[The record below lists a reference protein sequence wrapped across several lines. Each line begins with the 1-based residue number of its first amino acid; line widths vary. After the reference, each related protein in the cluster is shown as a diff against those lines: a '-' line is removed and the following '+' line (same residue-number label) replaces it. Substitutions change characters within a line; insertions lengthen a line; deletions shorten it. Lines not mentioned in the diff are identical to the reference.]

1 MIYLD
6 YAANTP
12 VDKEVLDNYI
22 KVTNK
27 YIANP
32 NSSHKLGVMAKNE
45 IDKSS
50 SFIASYFKC
59 NRENIIY
66 TSGASEA
73 NNLVIK
79 GVCEYKKS
87 LGKHIIISV
96 LEHSSIVAPCSYL
109 TNLGFEVTILPI
121 TTTGMIDL
129 EVLKKEL
136 RNDTILVSI
145 STVDSE
151 LGTIQP
157 IEKIGSILKKYPNC
171 TFHTDATQAIGK
183 IEVDYSKV
191 DFITFA
197 PHKFYGING
206 VGVLVNRNNQ
216 KLIPLIHGGKSTT
229 IYRSGTPALANIT
242 STSLAL
248 KLATSN
254 LNTRIKYIG
263 ALKKHLINSLKDKK
277 YIHLNSVTNSIPN
290 TINLSLININNQEVL
305 ERLEEKEIYLSATSA
320 CSLKNS
326 ISKSVFAITN
336 SKSLASNSIRIS
348 LSHLTT
354 KEEIDE
360 FILMFTKICEELY
373 ENN

>member
-1 MIYLD
+1 MMYLD

-32 NSSHKLGVMAKNE
+32 NSSHKLGIMAKNE

-59 NRENIIY
+59 NKENIIY

-79 GVCEYKKS
+79 GICEYKKN

-121 TTTGMIDL
+121 TSNGIVDL
-129 EVLKKEL
+129 RELKKEL

-157 IEKIGSILKKYPNC
+157 IEEIGSILKKYPNC

-183 IEVDYSKV
+183 IEVDYSNV

-197 PHKFYGING
+197 PHKFYGLNG

-254 LNTRIKYIG
+254 LNTRIKYIS

-305 ERLEEKEIYLSATSA
+305 EKLEEKEIYLSATSA

-336 SKSLASNSIRIS
+336 SKALASNSIRIS

-354 KEEIDE
+354 KEEIDK
-360 FILMFTKICEELY
+360 FILIFTKICEELY

>member
-32 NSSHKLGVMAKNE
+32 NSSHKLGIMAKNE

-59 NRENIIY
+59 NKENIIY

-79 GVCEYKKS
+79 GICEYKKN

-121 TTTGMIDL
+121 TSNGMVDL
-129 EVLKKEL
+129 RELKKEL

-157 IEKIGSILKKYPNC
+157 IEEIGSILKKYPNC

-183 IEVDYSKV
+183 IEVDYSNV

-197 PHKFYGING
+197 PHKFYGLNG

-242 STSLAL
+242 TTSLAL
-248 KLATSN
+248 KFATSN
-254 LNTRIKYIG
+254 LNTRIKYIST
-263 ALKKHLINSLKDKK
+263 LKQHLINSLKDKK

-290 TINLSLININNQEVL
+290 TLNLSLININNQEVL
-305 ERLEEKEIYLSATSA
+305 EKLEEKEIYLSATSA

-336 SKSLASNSIRIS
+336 SKALASNSIRIS

-354 KEEIDE
+354 KEEIDK

>member
-12 VDKEVLDNYI
+12 VNKKVLDNYI

-32 NSSHKLGVMAKNE
+32 NSSHKLGIMAKKE
-45 IDKSS
+45 IDKST

-59 NRENIIY
+59 NSENIIY
-66 TSGASEA
+66 TSGASES

-79 GVCEYKKS
+79 GISEYNKNR
-87 LGKHIIISV
+87 GKHIIISAF
-96 LEHSSIVAPCSYL
+96 EHSSIVAPCSYL
-109 TNLGFEVTILPI
+109 ANLGFEITILPI
-121 TTTGMIDL
+121 NSAGIVDL
-129 EVLKKEL
+129 EVFKKEL
-136 RNDTILVSI
+136 RSDTILVSI
-145 STVDSE
+145 TSVDSE

-157 IEKIGSILKKYPNC
+157 IEEISKILKKYPNC
-171 TFHTDATQAIGK
+171 IFHTDATQAIGK
-183 IEVDYSKV
+183 VEIDYSNV
-191 DFITFA
+191 DFITFT

-229 IYRSGTPALANIT
+229 IYRSGTPVIANIT
-242 STSLAL
+242 TTKLAL

-254 LNTRIKYIG
+254 LDKKIKYITT
-263 ALKKHLINSLKDKK
+263 LKEELIKSLKNKK
-277 YIHLNSVTNSIPN
+277 YIHFNSPINSVPN
-290 TINLSLININNQEVL
+290 ILNISLININTKIVL
-305 ERLEEKEIYLSATSA
+305 KKLEKKEIYLSTTSA

-326 ISKSVFAITN
+326 ISKPVFAITN

-354 KEEIDE
+354 KKEINKFILE
-360 FILMFTKICEELY
+360 FINICEELY

>member
-1 MIYLD
+1 MMYLD

-32 NSSHKLGVMAKNE
+32 NSSHKLGIMAKNE

-59 NRENIIY
+59 NKENIIY

-79 GVCEYKKS
+79 GICEYKKN

-121 TTTGMIDL
+121 TSNGMVDL
-129 EVLKKEL
+129 RELKKEL

-157 IEKIGSILKKYPNC
+157 IEEIGSILKKYPNC

-183 IEVDYSKV
+183 IEVDYSNV

-197 PHKFYGING
+197 PHKFYGLNG

-254 LNTRIKYIG
+254 LNTRIKYIS
-263 ALKKHLINSLKDKK
+263 ALKKHLINSQQK
-277 YIHLNSVTNSIPN
+277 I
-290 TINLSLININNQEVL
+290 
-305 ERLEEKEIYLSATSA
+305 
-320 CSLKNS
+320 
-326 ISKSVFAITN
+326 
-336 SKSLASNSIRIS
+336 
-348 LSHLTT
+348 
-354 KEEIDE
+354 
-360 FILMFTKICEELY
+360 ILHK
-373 ENN
+373 

>member
-32 NSSHKLGVMAKNE
+32 NSSHKLGIMAKNE

-59 NRENIIY
+59 NKENIIY

-79 GVCEYKKS
+79 GICEYKKN

-121 TTTGMIDL
+121 TSNGMVDL
-129 EVLKKEL
+129 RELKKEL

-157 IEKIGSILKKYPNC
+157 IEEIGSILKKYPNC

-183 IEVDYSKV
+183 IEVDYSNV

-197 PHKFYGING
+197 PHKFYGLNG

-242 STSLAL
+242 TTSLAL
-248 KLATSN
+248 KFATSN
-254 LNTRIKYIG
+254 LNTRIKYIST
-263 ALKKHLINSLKDKK
+263 LKQHLINSLKDKK

-290 TINLSLININNQEVL
+290 TLNLSLININNQEVL
-305 ERLEEKEIYLSATSA
+305 EKLEEKEIYLSATSA

-336 SKSLASNSIRIS
+336 SKALASNSIRIS

-354 KEEIDE
+354 KEEIDK
-360 FILMFTKICEELY
+360 FILIFTKICEELY

>member
-32 NSSHKLGVMAKNE
+32 NSSHKLGIMAKNE

-79 GVCEYKKS
+79 GICEYKKN

-109 TNLGFEVTILPI
+109 ANLGFEVTILPI
-121 TTTGMIDL
+121 TSNGMVDL

-157 IEKIGSILKKYPNC
+157 IEEIGSILKKYPNC

-242 STSLAL
+242 TTSLAL

-254 LNTRIKYIG
+254 LNTRIKYIST
-263 ALKKHLINSLKDKK
+263 LKQHLINSLKDKK

-290 TINLSLININNQEVL
+290 TLNLSLININNQEVL
-305 ERLEEKEIYLSATSA
+305 EKLEEKEIYLSATSA

>member
-32 NSSHKLGVMAKNE
+32 NSSHKLGIMSKNE

-59 NRENIIY
+59 NKENIIY

-79 GVCEYKKS
+79 GICEYKKN

-109 TNLGFEVTILPI
+109 ANLGFEVTILPI
-121 TTTGMIDL
+121 TSNGMVDL
-129 EVLKKEL
+129 RELKKEL
-136 RNDTILVSI
+136 RNDTILVSV

-157 IEKIGSILKKYPNC
+157 IEEIGCILKKYPNC

-197 PHKFYGING
+197 PHKFYGLNG

-242 STSLAL
+242 TTSLAL
-248 KLATSN
+248 KFATSN
-254 LNTRIKYIG
+254 LNTRIKYIST
-263 ALKKHLINSLKDKK
+263 LKQHLINSLKDKK

-290 TINLSLININNQEVL
+290 TLNLSLININNQEVL
-305 ERLEEKEIYLSATSA
+305 EKLEEKEIYLSATSA

-336 SKSLASNSIRIS
+336 SKALASNSIRIS

-354 KEEIDE
+354 KEEIDK
-360 FILMFTKICEELY
+360 FILIFTKICEELY

>member
-1 MIYLD
+1 MMYLD

-32 NSSHKLGVMAKNE
+32 NSSHKLGIMAKNE

-79 GVCEYKKS
+79 GICEYKKN

-121 TTTGMIDL
+121 TSNGMVDL
-129 EVLKKEL
+129 RELKKEL

-157 IEKIGSILKKYPNC
+157 IEEIGSILKKYPNC

-183 IEVDYSKV
+183 IEVDYSNV

-197 PHKFYGING
+197 PHKFYGLNG

-216 KLIPLIHGGKSTT
+216 KLISLIHGGKSTT

-254 LNTRIKYIG
+254 LNTRIKYIS
-263 ALKKHLINSLKDKK
+263 ALKKHLINFLKDKK

-290 TINLSLININNQEVL
+290 TINLSLININNQDVL
-305 ERLEEKEIYLSATSA
+305 EKLAEKEIYLSATSA

-336 SKSLASNSIRIS
+336 SKALASNSIRIS

-354 KEEIDE
+354 KEEIDK
-360 FILMFTKICEELY
+360 FILIFTKICEELY